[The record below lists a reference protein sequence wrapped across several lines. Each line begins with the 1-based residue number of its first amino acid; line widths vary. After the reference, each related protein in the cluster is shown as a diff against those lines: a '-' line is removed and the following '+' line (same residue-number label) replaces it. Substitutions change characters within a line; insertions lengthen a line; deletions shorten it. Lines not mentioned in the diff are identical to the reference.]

1 MNFRTSACA
10 CTVLVPFLA
19 ALPMEAAAQTPTAA
33 MSDTAT
39 PRDVLEPFNRLM
51 FGFNTIVVDYV
62 VDPAARVLG
71 DITPAFVQRI
81 GTNIYENISEPEFVF
96 TNLLAGHT
104 RDASVS
110 VGRFAVN
117 STIGIGGIFDVATPI
132 GLERRTTEF
141 SEAMC
146 KLGVPPG
153 PYLILPFIGPTNVFS
168 GGLLG
173 VTLAAE
179 WYVLSLVSTALA
191 AGDAIFDVSV
201 SAASLRHVR
210 DIPQDQHPDHY
221 ALQQEEFWDYVKAGC
236 APGEGRTVL
245 SATGVRE

>member
-1 MNFRTSACA
+1 
-10 CTVLVPFLA
+10 
-19 ALPMEAAAQTPTAA
+19 MEAAAQTLSGAL
-33 MSDTAT
+33 SDTAT

-51 FGFNTIVVDYV
+51 FGFNTLVVDYI

-71 DITPAFVQRI
+71 DVTPAFVQRI
-81 GTNIYENISEPEFVF
+81 SSNIYENISEPAFVF

-141 SEAMC
+141 SEATC

-153 PYLILPFIGPTNVFS
+153 PYLILPLIGPTNVFS

-173 VTLAAE
+173 VTLAVE
-179 WYVLSLVSTALA
+179 WYVLSPVSAALA
-191 AGDAIFDVSV
+191 VGNAIVGV
-201 SAASLRHVR
+201 GVAAASLRHVR
-210 DIPQDQHPDHY
+210 DIPQDPHPDHY
-221 ALQQEEFWDYVKAGC
+221 ALQQEAFWDYVKAGC
-236 APGEGRTVL
+236 APGEGRTML
-245 SATGVRE
+245 SATGVSE